1 MKYQFTMT
9 ASPYEVSIYN
19 DSPFEV
25 SIYNDSPFEVLMYND
40 SPLKHQFTMADIN
53 KNSYRH
59 ANLFISLQ
67 FSFFFTRTACIRY
80 FFNYSLVICCFCV
93 NYFVYNMYKD
103 VKCTCV
109 LFMIYNET

>member
-1 MKYQFTMT
+1 MTVPMKYQFTMT

-25 SIYNDSPFEVLMYND
+25 SIYNDSPYEVSIYND

-67 FSFFFTRTACIRY
+67 FSFF
-80 FFNYSLVICCFCV
+80 SQELLVYGIFL
-93 NYFVYNMYKD
+93 
-103 VKCTCV
+103 TIH
-109 LFMIYNET
+109 L